1 MYITSL
7 RKNQSMQIKEI
18 TQKKEE
24 KKEEMENVS
33 VWRSKTEMKGPKTK
47 KKYSYSAE
55 GMGVFPPKA
64 PRCPV
69 WMLYSKCHLIKK
81 MLK

>member
-33 VWRSKTEMKGPKTK
+33 V
-47 KKYSYSAE
+47 
-55 GMGVFPPKA
+55 
-64 PRCPV
+64 
-69 WMLYSKCHLIKK
+69 
-81 MLK
+81 